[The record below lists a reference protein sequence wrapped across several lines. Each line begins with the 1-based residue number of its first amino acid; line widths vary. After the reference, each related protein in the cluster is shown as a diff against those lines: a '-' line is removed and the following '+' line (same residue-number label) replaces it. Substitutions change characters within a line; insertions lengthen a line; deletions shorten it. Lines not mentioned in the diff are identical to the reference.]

1 MSTGGSFPPLLPQE
15 RLKLEKKNGLVCS
28 SCVLLFCSFVKV
40 NAILCDCLLEK
51 SEQDEISHLK
61 WDELLSR

>member
-1 MSTGGSFPPLLPQE
+1 MSTGGSFPLLLSQE
-15 RLKLEKKNGLVCS
+15 KLKLEEKKVTWFAPTVC
-28 SCVLLFCSFVKV
+28 FCSFVKV
-40 NAILCDCLLEK
+40 NAILCDCLLDK